1 MSLETVNKV
10 GIYAMVTLVGM
21 VVAAL
26 SAYYILVEFIY
37 PLKSPDIMPAD
48 SFSGISQARGLI
60 VAIERDSQSVSTTT
74 IVVIVNDV
82 GEERRVR
89 VPLNPS
95 LDCVAPNIADPAG
108 LIVGDTID
116 VRGADV
122 GNEIFPCKEPEHHMV
137 RVISAIPA
145 VTEEIIVASS
155 TASTTKESADT
166 PVTP

>member
-1 MSLETVNKV
+1 MSLATVHKV
-10 GIYAMVTLVGM
+10 GIYTTVTLVGM

-26 SAYYILVEFIY
+26 AAYYILVEFIY
-37 PLKSPDIMPAD
+37 PLKSPDIMPEE

-74 IVVIVNDV
+74 IVTIVNDA

-95 LDCVAPNIADPAG
+95 LDCLAPNIADPAG

-122 GNEIFPCKEPEHHMV
+122 GNEIFPCQEPEHHMV
-137 RVISAIPA
+137 RVIASIPT
-145 VTEEIIVASS
+145 VIEEIIVASS
-155 TASTTKESADT
+155 SASTTDESTDT